1 MQTNLIIMK
10 NSYLVNLVNIH
21 GLSFSTIQIK
31 DFILYFLKLGFKFS
45 SPLVLCLKN
54 IFVDLTKLIIRMT
67 QLLNC

>member
-1 MQTNLIIMK
+1 MK

-45 SPLVLCLKN
+45 SPLVLCLKTYICWFN
-54 IFVDLTKLIIRMT
+54 KINNKNDTVVKLLIRFII
-67 QLLNC
+67 

>member
-45 SPLVLCLKN
+45 SPLVLCLKKY
-54 IFVDLTKLIIRMT
+54 IY
-67 QLLNC
+67 